1 MLGELYQPSGKA
13 LEHARAVLEIED
25 VHAVNVAYGCS
36 MGCSYCYGP
45 SATYQS
51 LQSWREVRYPKE
63 RPLELVRRQ
72 LDKGLRPEG
81 VFISFLTEPLLPGVR
96 ESTEDLAQFLVDRDI
111 RVAISSKSDVCL
123 VAGIRHGMTIVS
135 MDAEFTRRFE
145 GINPE
150 PMTRVE
156 DLRAVHDSG
165 EYTWASLE
173 PLPCPEI
180 WEQNMLN
187 LLKELWFVD
196 FLILG
201 KWNYD
206 LRADTLEARE
216 YYRGAV
222 GAFNKFCVGHGI
234 RNHVKS
240 ETLRIIEESPELQE
254 GIEGSDD

>member
-1 MLGELYQPSGKA
+1 MLGQLYRPSGKA
-13 LEHARAVLEIED
+13 LEHAQAVLEVDD

-36 MGCSYCYGP
+36 MGCTYCYGP
-45 SATYQS
+45 KSTYQS
-51 LQSWREVRYPKE
+51 RESWREVRFPKE
-63 RPLELVRRQ
+63 RSLDLVRQQ
-72 LDKGLRPEG
+72 LKKGFRPEG

-96 ESTEDLAQFLVDRDI
+96 ESTEDLAQFLIDQDI
-111 RVAISSKSDVCL
+111 KVAISSKSDICL

-135 MDAEFTRRFE
+135 MDAEFTHRFE
-145 GINPE
+145 GTNPK
-150 PMTRVE
+150 PMMRVE
-156 DLRAVHDSG
+156 ALKAAHDSG

-180 WEQNMLN
+180 WSQNVFDVLR
-187 LLKELWFVD
+187 ELQFVD

-222 GAFNKFCVGHGI
+222 NAFREFCAEHGI
-234 RNHVKS
+234 RHYIKTD
-240 ETLRIIEESPELQE
+240 TLRFIGGLS
-254 GIEGSDD
+254 